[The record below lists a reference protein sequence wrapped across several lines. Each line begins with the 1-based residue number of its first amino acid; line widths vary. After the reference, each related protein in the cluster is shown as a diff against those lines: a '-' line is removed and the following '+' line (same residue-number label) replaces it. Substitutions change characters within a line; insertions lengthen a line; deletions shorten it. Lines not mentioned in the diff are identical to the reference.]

1 MHYYQS
7 AYYGMHFFWWC
18 FWIVFWASFFTLLA
32 PIPRRRWQ
40 RTSDS
45 PKDILVRRL
54 ASGEINEQEF
64 ESRKS
69 IIEKEY
75 RQSISRTKADG
86 SLQSHGV

>member
-1 MHYYQS
+1 MYYYQS
-7 AYYGMHFFWWC
+7 AFYGMHFFWWC
-18 FWIVFWASFFTLLA
+18 FWIVLWVSFFTLLT
-32 PIPRRRWQ
+32 PTPRRRWQ

-75 RQSISRTKADG
+75 RQNSSGTKEDS
-86 SLQSHGV
+86 SLKAQGV